1 VLKNIALPLGS
12 FISIHPGGSADG
24 AARGRRP
31 EVIPAIAAGYVFM
44 SALAVSEGPFGFGVA
59 AAGRG
64 PVGLKP
70 FGAGCWYTEGEIE
83 AMVEAG
89 SMAGQ

>member
-1 VLKNIALPLGS
+1 LKNIFLPLGS
-12 FISIHPGGSADG
+12 FISIHPGGSVDG
-24 AARGRRP
+24 AACGCWL
-31 EVIPAIAAGYVFM
+31 EVTLDIAAEYVFM
-44 SALAVSEGPFGFGVA
+44 SALAVSEGPFVFGVA

-70 FGAGCWYTEGEIE
+70 FGAGCWYTEGEVE
-83 AMVEAG
+83 AMIETG

>member
-1 VLKNIALPLGS
+1 
-12 FISIHPGGSADG
+12 
-24 AARGRRP
+24 
-31 EVIPAIAAGYVFM
+31 M